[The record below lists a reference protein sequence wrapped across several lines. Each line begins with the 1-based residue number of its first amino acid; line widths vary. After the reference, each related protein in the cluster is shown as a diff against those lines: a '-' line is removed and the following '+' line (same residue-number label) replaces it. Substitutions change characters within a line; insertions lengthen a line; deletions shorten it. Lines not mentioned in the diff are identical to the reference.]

1 MWNSPR
7 LMNALANLLCTMAT
21 AAVLVRVAHWG
32 LRQSW
37 FPLREVA
44 LTSELKEVRRGDL
57 ERVLAERARGSFFS
71 VDLDAMRASIEEI
84 SWVRRAEVR
93 RQWPMRVEVKIEEH
107 VPAAFWGRDSKHL
120 VNTHGEVFSAVIRK
134 HPFAAMP
141 VLVGPT
147 GLAPEMLQYYRIS
160 SEALKSASLKP
171 RALVVSPRLAL
182 QIRLDDGTILELGR
196 RHAGRPLKNRLDTFV
211 EYYTQGIS
219 PPLARR
225 PGVVD
230 MRYPNGFALRVG
242 APAGSESR
250 GIHEQG

>member
-7 LMNALANLLCTMAT
+7 LMNALANLLCAMVA

-37 FPLREVA
+37 FPLREVV
-44 LTSELKEVRRGDL
+44 LTNELKEVRRGDL
-57 ERVLAERARGSFFS
+57 ERALAERARGSFFS

-84 SWVRRAEVR
+84 TWVRRAEVR

-107 VPAAFWGRDSKHL
+107 VPAAFWGSESKQL

-141 VLVGPT
+141 VLIGPK
-147 GLAPEMLQYYRIS
+147 GLAPEMLEYYKFSRN
-160 SEALKSASLKP
+160 ALKAVSLRP

-182 QIRLDDGTILELGR
+182 QIRLDDGMVIELGR
-196 RHAGRPLKNRLDTFV
+196 RHAGRPLEKRLETFV
-211 EYYTQGIS
+211 EYYTRGIS

-242 APAGSESR
+242 APAGNASR